1 MNWMTPILALSG
13 IAVGTWAI
21 IRYLILVE
29 IRIDNNT
36 FRTLYDICKD
46 EKKFIIDEE
55 FFTEIRHPVVY
66 RAFCFNKN
74 FPWFYISHYERLLQ
88 AGFQGKDLV
97 TSIMCTRWNYK
108 KIKTFLEISLKQLQ
122 INLFGIPVRIATP
135 WNTDKI
141 GAIKHANNPIFP
153 ESLWKDFD
161 DEIGSVLLKNSKTGA
176 ILYGEPGN
184 GKTSYVKYLAVKH
197 NLPITIITFVPEFTN
212 IDIMFMFSQISSGTI
227 VLLEDFDNYFDG
239 RKCIIGEGNNG
250 SNNMGIK
257 FTFDVILN
265 CLDGVYNSYERVVF
279 ILTANNIEKIDE
291 ALRSRPSRF
300 KYVKCFSNPD
310 LELKT
315 KLIEEWAEAAGNLNL
330 DQILRLKEFKQLGF
344 SLEESKKKMDINT

>member
-1 MNWMTPILALSG
+1 MNWITSILALSG
-13 IAVGTWAI
+13 IAFGIWAI
-21 IRYLILVE
+21 IKYLILVE

-46 EKKFIIDEE
+46 ESKFIVDEE
-55 FFTEIRHPVVY
+55 CFTEIRHPVIY
-66 RAFCFNKN
+66 RAFCFNKK
-74 FPWFYISHYERLLQ
+74 FPWFYINHYERLLQ
-88 AGFQGKDLV
+88 AGFQGKDSV
-97 TSIMCTRWNYK
+97 TSIICTRWNYK
-108 KIKTFLEISLKQLQ
+108 NIKTFLEISLKQLQ

-135 WNTDKI
+135 WVTDKI
-141 GAIKHANNPIFP
+141 GAIKSANYPIFP

-161 DEIGSVLLKNSKTGA
+161 DEIESTLLNNSKTGA

-184 GKTSYVKYLAVKH
+184 GKTSYIKYLAVKH

-212 IDIMFMFSQISSGTI
+212 IDIMFMFSQISSDTI

-250 SNNMGIK
+250 SNNTGIK

-279 ILTANNIEKIDE
+279 ILTANNIEKIDM

-315 KLIEEWAEAAGNLNL
+315 KLIEEWGETAVNLNL

-344 SLEESKKKMDINT
+344 SIEESKKKMDINI